1 MTNDFE
7 LVKRRLNEWQETL
20 RNIDFPVM
28 LKFEDEFTRFG
39 LLGNF
44 FTAIRKNEQIDLRSV
59 RREIVL

>member
-7 LVKRRLNEWQETL
+7 LVKRRLNEWQDTL